1 MSHLTRQFW
10 LERIEATKAMII
22 IYEDAVMQLSTGAVQ
37 SYSLNTGQTTQSV
50 TKFDVA
56 RLQASISGLYNQLA
70 TLETRLTGC
79 GVKIA
84 GPAW

>member
-1 MSHLTRQFW
+1 MDCEFLRA
-10 LERIEATKAMII
+10 RIEATKAMII
-22 IYEDAVMQLSTGAVQ
+22 LYEDAIMQLETGAVQ

-56 RLQASISGLYNQLA
+56 RLQASLDGLYNRLV
-70 TLETRLTGC
+70 TLEARLTGN
-79 GVKIA
+79 GTTIA

>member
-1 MSHLTRQFW
+1 MDCEFLRA
-10 LERIEATKAMII
+10 RIEATKAMII
-22 IYEDAVMQLSTGAVQ
+22 LYEDAVLQLSTGAVQ

-56 RLQASISGLYNQLA
+56 RLQADIDGLYNRLV
-70 TLETRLTGC
+70 TLEARLTGN
-79 GVKIA
+79 GTIIA

>member
-1 MSHLTRQFW
+1 MDCTFLK
-10 LERIEATKAMII
+10 ERIASTKAQII
-22 IYEDAVMQLSTGAVQ
+22 VYEDAILSLESGAVQ
-37 SYSLNTGQTTQSV
+37 TYSLNTGQTTQSV

-56 RLQASISGLYNQLA
+56 RLQASLDGLYNRLV
-70 TLETRLTGC
+70 TLEARLTGN